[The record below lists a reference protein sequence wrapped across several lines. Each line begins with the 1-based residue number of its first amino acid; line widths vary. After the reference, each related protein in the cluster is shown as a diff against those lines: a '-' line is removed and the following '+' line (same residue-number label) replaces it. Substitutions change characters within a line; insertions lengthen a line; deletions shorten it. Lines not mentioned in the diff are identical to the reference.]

1 MPSMGIV
8 SLKESYASVES
19 RIQKAITELLRR
31 NVKSPNLAAAAR
43 EFDLPPQRFRA
54 RWNGRG
60 SKEKRVSVNRKLTEE
75 EELAVCQYLD
85 RLDKIETSAR
95 LHMIRGCANA
105 ILLQMHSDQSLPIP
119 LVGEHWAR
127 RFMDRHPECHIRK
140 QYTIDLDRK
149 NAYNEECIL
158 DWFGRYANVC
168 DKYGI
173 QTSDRYN
180 FDETGFRIGIGRDQW
195 IITRDPTRQAYLG
208 SSTNREMVTVCE
220 TISADGHVLPPM
232 IIIPGIIHQEHWY
245 TETKIPDNYCL
256 SVSEAGYSN
265 DHLTMKWLAH
275 FDLFSRRRQIG
286 AYRLLLLDG
295 YGSHCTRE
303 FIEYCDNA
311 KIIPFCLPPHS
322 SHLLQPLDVV
332 VFQPYKHY
340 HTQAIEAATRTGCAE
355 FDKVEFLTAIH
366 SIRQQTFKVATVCSA
381 FRATGLVPYNPDA
394 VLTKLRETLVSDAPA
409 TTPPH
414 SATTLPPIPLT
425 SLSLKQQG
433 DDLQTLA
440 ANLNLLPEFQE
451 QLGLVLRGGMVQALS
466 GEQAVADLG
475 QTKAAEKVRAARQK
489 SRRIVQ
495 KGGVLYA
502 HQARSM
508 VKQKEEAELQKA
520 EIALRRAQAAMA
532 KAQSDERKPLLKEA
546 KDFRMKLRN
555 LRHSRKRQM
564 RVLCVEVRREG
575 RRRRCV

>member
-1 MPSMGIV
+1 
-8 SLKESYASVES
+8 
-19 RIQKAITELLRR
+19 
-31 NVKSPNLAAAAR
+31 
-43 EFDLPPQRFRA
+43 
-54 RWNGRG
+54 
-60 SKEKRVSVNRKLTEE
+60 
-75 EELAVCQYLD
+75 
-85 RLDKIETSAR
+85 
-95 LHMIRGCANA
+95 
-105 ILLQMHSDQSLPIP
+105 
-119 LVGEHWAR
+119 
-127 RFMDRHPECHIRK
+127 
-140 QYTIDLDRK
+140 
-149 NAYNEECIL
+149 
-158 DWFGRYANVC
+158 
-168 DKYGI
+168 
-173 QTSDRYN
+173 
-180 FDETGFRIGIGRDQW
+180 
-195 IITRDPTRQAYLG
+195 
-208 SSTNREMVTVCE
+208 
-220 TISADGHVLPPM
+220 
-232 IIIPGIIHQEHWY
+232 
-245 TETKIPDNYCL
+245 
-256 SVSEAGYSN
+256 
-265 DHLTMKWLAH
+265 
-275 FDLFSRRRQIG
+275 
-286 AYRLLLLDG
+286 
-295 YGSHCTRE
+295 
-303 FIEYCDNA
+303 
-311 KIIPFCLPPHS
+311 
-322 SHLLQPLDVV
+322 
-332 VFQPYKHY
+332 
-340 HTQAIEAATRTGCAE
+340 
-355 FDKVEFLTAIH
+355 
-366 SIRQQTFKVATVCSA
+366 VCSA
-381 FRATGLVPYNPDA
+381 LRATGLVPYNPDA
-394 VLTKLRETLVSDAPA
+394 VLTKLRETLVSDAPP

-532 KAQSDERKPLLKEA
+532 KAQSDQRKPLLKEA